1 MICFSDTSSAAR
13 VLYGR
18 SVCGRKRIGDIMNIS
33 NIYYPHETS
42 KIFTSTKTLLT
53 GQINYNSVAL
63 GAITNITTKLEI
75 TNPAATNDT
84 NATLPLLAGNFPRT
98 IQY

>member
-1 MICFSDTSSAAR
+1 MICFSDTSSVVR

-18 SVCGRKRIGDIMNIS
+18 SMCGRKRIGDSINIS
-33 NIYYPHETS
+33 NMYYPHETS
-42 KIFTSTKTLLT
+42 KIYTSINAMNK
-53 GQINYNSVAL
+53 GKNYNSVVF
-63 GAITNITTKLEI
+63 GAITRITTKLEI